1 MPRCQH
7 IFAEKTIFFVCRDV
21 LAFISAG
28 WDWPAVSPL
37 FLLFLQMR
45 VVPVARQPQA
55 LTDIIFGFIT
65 KQRAG
70 AGDVRQRM
78 THVPGPE
85 VPMDGLGFRGLGLMA
100 DDLLADKLEKLVER
114 GPLSE
119 GYIIDE
125 VPGVFRGMGRQQ
137 VRLHHVVDVAE
148 IAGRLAVSVDMDGI
162 ALRQCGEPLGDH
174 RRVRA
179 VRVLT
184 LAEHVE
190 VAQADGL
197 EAITARENLGVEFID
212 ILRHGVGRE
221 RLADAVFLF
230 GQVGLV
236 AVGGA
241 RSRIDKALYS
251 AVTGRYEHVEEPV
264 DVAAVGHDRVFDGAG
279 H

>member
-28 WDWPAVSPL
+28 WDWPAVLP
-37 FLLFLQMR
+37 LFLQMG
-45 VVPVARQPQA
+45 VVPVSREAQA
-55 LTDIIFGFIT
+55 LADIVFGFIAQ
-65 KQRAG
+65 QRAC

-78 THVPGPE
+78 ADVSGPE

-114 GPLSE
+114 GPLAE
-119 GYIIDE
+119 GYIIYE

-197 EAITARENLGVEFID
+197 EAIAVRENLGIK
-212 ILRHGVGRE
+212 L
-221 RLADAVFLF
+221 
-230 GQVGLV
+230 
-236 AVGGA
+236 
-241 RSRIDKALYS
+241 
-251 AVTGRYEHVEEPV
+251 V
-264 DVAAVGHDRVFDGAG
+264 DVFGHRVG
-279 H
+279 